1 MPGLTSILNVANQ
14 GVLAEQ
20 VNIHVTGQNIS
31 NVNTPGYSR
40 QSVTLS
46 PNFPT
51 PSSVGPIGNGVNA
64 TEITRAYDSFI
75 TQTLFAKTSVMSGL
89 QARQSGM
96 QLVEGALNEVDIN
109 GINGLLGRFWT
120 GWDGLANNAEGI
132 PERTVLLNN
141 ARLLTQGINDRYNS
155 LIQLSKNVD
164 LNIDTTIKN
173 INQLS
178 DQIADINVRILA
190 MESSNHQANDL
201 RDQRDEL
208 VKQLSQL
215 TDIHYFETKQG
226 TYTVLIGQGS
236 PLVEGSRSLHLT
248 LNGGIVNW
256 AGPAGQLKELTTQDI
271 GNGKLGGWMDIKA
284 RISPRDTSTLV
295 GSQANTTGGHAIAA
309 STSWTAI
316 DGTTVSTTTPF
327 VINFSGTAQN
337 GTPVTGTYTYDPVAA
352 SHSSWT
358 WTNSS
363 GSGSGSSATGTVGD
377 FITAVKAAFGGTVDM
392 YPNSDGR
399 LVLKDTA
406 PGNFPISFQIESISG
421 GVTGLN
427 LGKFDGS
434 YPPNYLN
441 QLNNWASELIK
452 AVNGQH
458 SQGVGLVPLT
468 ETTASNTV
476 IATTQPIS
484 YRASGLPFSSSVQ
497 TGSFNLWLY
506 DKNGNVIDLNPAT
519 PGVNDPLKIDITK
532 GVTTL
537 SDIQN
542 AINTANVG
550 LTASIAGGRLTI
562 SINGTNGVAGFAF
575 GQDTSGALMALGMNS
590 FFTGYDA
597 GTIGIN
603 QTLINDPRLV
613 AAARVDGMGTGQA
626 ISGKSVSDPNRPLV
640 TNLASGEVRLWV
652 YDQNGQPVDMN
663 SNTPGIDPVRIP
675 VDPNSTSIDGIV
687 NAINNISGLK
697 AGINNG
703 KLTITSTNSAWKGI
717 TLEDTSGALSY
728 VGIGAVGAPPL
739 TAVPQMTALQGVADP
754 TQSLNS
760 AASGLPLYGSIRDG
774 SFVVNHY
781 DANKNLVGTTVITV
795 AATDT
800 LNTLVTKLN
809 ATGFLSASID
819 ATDPVN
825 QHLIISPTNS
835 GESFALGSDTSG
847 ALTALG
853 LGQISQSVSGSYA
866 VSSTANPLNQ
876 LPMGVTPGGKFNVYL
891 YDANGN
897 QIGGVNQITVSKYD
911 SLSSVAKKI
920 NLINPGLVATI
931 DNGNLNIKTDG
942 GVATFVLA
950 EDSTTPSGL
959 LSAIDISTPHGGAF
973 SPADNQNALAM
984 GDVNRAGLVGL
995 NGATINSA
1003 YQSFV
1008 GAVGIDSQGINS
1020 DYAFSQSVVNGLQA
1034 SRDAVSAVS
1043 LDEEMGNLI
1052 KFQQAYTAA
1061 AKLIKV
1067 ADDLFQTLLASKQ

>member
-20 VNIHVTGQNIS
+20 VNLHITAQNIS

-51 PSSVGPIGNGVNA
+51 PSSVGPIGNGVSA
-64 TEITRAYDSFI
+64 TEITRAYDRFI
-75 TQTLFAKTSVMSGL
+75 TQTLFGKTSVMSGL

-96 QLVEGALNEVDIN
+96 QLVEGVFNEVDQS
-109 GINGLLGRFWT
+109 GINGMLSQFWT
-120 GWDGLANNAEGI
+120 SWDGLANNAEGI
-132 PERTVLLNN
+132 PERTTLLNN
-141 ARLLTQGINDRYNS
+141 ASLLTQGINDRYNS
-155 LIQLSKNVD
+155 LMQLSKNVD
-164 LNIDTTIKN
+164 LNIDTAVKN
-173 INQLS
+173 INQIA
-178 DQIADINVRILA
+178 DQIADINVRILS

-215 TDIHYFETKQG
+215 ADVHYFETKQG

-236 PLVEGSRSLHLT
+236 PLVEGNKSSHLT
-248 LNGGIVNW
+248 ISDGSVNW
-256 AGPAGQLKELTTQDI
+256 EGPTGQIKTLTAQDI
-271 GNGKLGGWMDIKA
+271 KNGTLGGWLDIKS
-284 RISPRDTSTLV
+284 RISPPDTSTLI
-295 GSQANTTGGHAIAA
+295 GSQANTTGGQAIAS
-309 STSWTAI
+309 STAWSNI
-316 DGTTVSTTTPF
+316 DGVTVSGTAPF
-327 VINFSGTAQN
+327 TIQFSGTRQD
-337 GTPVTGTYTYDPVAA
+337 GTPITGTYTYDPTAA
-352 SHSSWT
+352 NHSSWT

-363 GSGSGSSATGTVGD
+363 GPGAGSSVTGTIGD
-377 FITAVKAAFGGTVDM
+377 FVTAVKAAFGNTVDM

-399 LVLKDTA
+399 LVLKDTN

-434 YPPNYLN
+434 YPPNYLT

-452 AVNGQH
+452 AVNSQH
-458 SQGVGLVPLT
+458 SQGVGLIPLT

-497 TGSFNLWLY
+497 TGSFDIWLY

-532 GVTTL
+532 GSTTL

-562 SINGTNGVAGFAF
+562 SVNGQNGVAGFAF

-590 FFTGYDA
+590 FFTGHDA
-597 GTIGIN
+597 GTIGVN
-603 QTLINDPRLV
+603 QTFINDPRLV
-613 AAARVDGMGTGQA
+613 AAAQVEGVGAGQA
-626 ISGKSVSDPNRPLV
+626 VSGNTVTDPNRPLV
-640 TNLASGEVRLWV
+640 TNFASGEIRLWV
-652 YDQNGQPVDMN
+652 YDQNGQLVDMDP
-663 SNTPGIDPVRIP
+663 TTAGIDPVRIP
-675 VDPNSTSIDGIV
+675 VDPKTTSIDGIV
-687 NAINNISGLK
+687 NAINNVSGLS

-703 KLTITSTNSAWKGI
+703 KLTISAANSAWKGI
-717 TLEDTSGALSY
+717 TLEDTSGVLSY
-728 VGIGAVGAPPL
+728 LGLDAADAPPL
-739 TAVPQMTALQGVADP
+739 TATPQMTALQGVTDP

-760 AASGLPLYGSIRDG
+760 SASGLPLYGSVRNG
-774 SFVVNHY
+774 SFIVNHY
-781 DANKNLVGTTVITV
+781 DVNKNLIGTTAVTV
-795 AATDT
+795 AATDS
-800 LNTLVTKLN
+800 LNTLVSKLN

-819 ATDPVN
+819 ATDPTN
-825 QHLIISPTNS
+825 QHLVISPTNS
-835 GESFALGSDTSG
+835 GESFALDSDTSG
-847 ALTALG
+847 VLNALG
-853 LGQISQSVSGSYA
+853 LGQISQAANGAYA
-866 VSSTANPLNQ
+866 VSNTASPLNQ
-876 LPMGVTPGGKFNVYL
+876 LLMGVTSGGKFNIYL

-920 NLINPGLVATI
+920 DSIPGLVASI
-931 DNGNLNIKTDG
+931 DNNGLNIRTDG
-942 GVATFVLA
+942 SAAAFALT
-950 EDSTTPSGL
+950 EDLVTPSGFL
-959 LSAIDISTPHGGAF
+959 GAMDISTPQGGTF
-973 SPADNQNALAM
+973 SPASNQNALAM
-984 GDVNRAGLVGL
+984 GDVSRAGIAGL
-995 NGATINSA
+995 DGADINSA

-1008 GAVGIDSQGINS
+1008 GTVGIDSKGIQS
-1020 DYAFSQSVVNGLQA
+1020 DYAFSQSAVNGLQA

-1043 LDEEMGNLI
+1043 LDEEMANLI
-1052 KFQQAYTAA
+1052 RFQQAYSAA

-1067 ADDLFQTLLASKQ
+1067 ADDLFQSLLAAKQ